1 MSRKSK
7 FWRIVGR
14 VILITLQVIGVIL
27 LFTFKLLLKM
37 SEANQNTGSEKST
50 APVDDGRKD
59 TPRIEP
65 TRDREVYVCKYCGTQ
80 GRDPYFASSYCNYSP
95 TKSHNL
101 IRGSETYVCKFC
113 GTLGRDPYFTSGY
126 CSYSPNN
133 HHVLTQG
140 RSMYVCKYCGEQSRN
155 PLFVPN
161 TCFKSPHKKHELID

>member
-7 FWRIVGR
+7 FWRIFGR
-14 VILITLQVIGVIL
+14 VILITLQVVGVIL
-27 LFTFKLLLKM
+27 LFTFKFLLKM
-37 SEANQNTGSEKST
+37 SERTSNTAVEKSS
-50 APVDDGRKD
+50 APVDDGRKV
-59 TPRIEP
+59 TARFEP
-65 TRDREVYVCKYCGTQ
+65 AQAREVYVCKYCGTQ

-95 TKSHNL
+95 TKSHSL
-101 IRGSETYVCKFC
+101 IRGSDTYVCKFC

-140 RSMYVCKYCGEQSRN
+140 RSMYVCKYCGEQSQN